1 MNSSTSKSKRFLG
14 TQRVARVCQVTPATV
29 AHWIDQGHLK
39 GHKTPTGRRRVAAAD
54 LVRFLKSHDMPVP
67 QELRQGVGSETVV
80 VVDDDP
86 SYLKALVRT
95 LDRSD
100 LGVEV
105 VEASNGVDALL
116 AIGRVRPGLVVLD
129 YRLPDLNAAQVI
141 ERLMEPGRVHPSEVL
156 VVTGGVTEEEAE
168 QLRRVGVR
176 AIINKA
182 DGMPAVVEAIR
193 LALRRRQVA

>member
-1 MNSSTSKSKRFLG
+1 
-14 TQRVARVCQVTPATV
+14 VARVCQVTPATV

-39 GHKTPTGRRRVAAAD
+39 GHKTPTGRRRVEAAE

-67 QELRQGVGSETVV
+67 QELRQGFGSETVV

-86 SYLKALVRT
+86 SYLQALVKT
-95 LDRSD
+95 LERSD
-100 LGVEV
+100 LGMEV

-116 AIGRVRPGLVVLD
+116 AIGRVRPALIVLD

-141 ERLMEPGRVHPSEVL
+141 ERLMEPGRMNPAEVL
-156 VVTGGVTEEEAE
+156 VVTGGVTVEEAE

-176 AIINKA
+176 TILNKA
-182 DGMPAVVEAIR
+182 DGMLAVVEAIG